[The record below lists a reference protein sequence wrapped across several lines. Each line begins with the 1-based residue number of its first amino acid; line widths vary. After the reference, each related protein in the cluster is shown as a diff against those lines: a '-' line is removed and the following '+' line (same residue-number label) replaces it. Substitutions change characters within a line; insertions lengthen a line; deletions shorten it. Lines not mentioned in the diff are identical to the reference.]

1 MIDFIKTL
9 KNKAFYAVFGSYNA
23 YYATNFCFT
32 LWNVRY
38 LEKNE
43 QSTNKIDPHPRK
55 TARAPA
61 DDSKGKQ
68 HFHSH
73 REKFVYGL

>member
-1 MIDFIKTL
+1 MIDFVKTL
-9 KNKAFYAVFGSYNA
+9 KNKAFYAVFCSYNID
-23 YYATNFCFT
+23 YATNFCST

-38 LEKNE
+38 LEKNA
-43 QSTNKIDPHPRK
+43 QSTNKIYPHPQK
-55 TARAPA
+55 SARALA
-61 DDSKGKQ
+61 SDSKDKQ